1 MVNTLEPSL
10 FALTTFTQVIL
21 RNLPECQ
28 TIPAMWGKVK
38 SLNFGFIMG
47 FGYKQIDF
55 SLSPA
60 LKFLPANTQPPIPWH
75 RVIGAT
81 GTISSRGPG
90 TDGARR
96 QRDALVAEGVDVIEG
111 LTGAFK
117 VDLGR
122 FGWFPRMQ
130 LVDEEEDDE
139 TEG

>member
-10 FALTTFTQVIL
+10 FALTTFTQVML

-38 SLNFGFIMG
+38 TLILVLSWGLIISRLTF
-47 FGYKQIDF
+47 
-55 SLSPA
+55 LSPA

-122 FGWFPRMQ
+122 FGWFPRVQ
-130 LVDEEEDDE
+130 PVDEEEDDE